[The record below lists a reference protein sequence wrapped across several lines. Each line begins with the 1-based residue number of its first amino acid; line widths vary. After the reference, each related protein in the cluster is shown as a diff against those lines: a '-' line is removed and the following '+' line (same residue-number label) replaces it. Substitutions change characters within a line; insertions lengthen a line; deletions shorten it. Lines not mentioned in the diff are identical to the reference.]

1 GALAGS
7 SLYAVP
13 PGEDPEKYARLVS
26 EEIEKIRISTDT
38 EGIILKADTLGSLEA
53 IAEILKQNNVQV
65 RIADVGD
72 ISKRDVI
79 EASIVKEQ
87 EPLYGVILAFNVK
100 VLPDAQEE
108 AEARKVQIF
117 REQIIY
123 HLVENYL
130 KWLKAQRESKLAQEF
145 ENLIKPGKIRF
156 LEGYVFRR
164 AKPAIFGVE
173 ILGGQLK
180 PKYQLIRAEDG
191 ADLGEVQQIQDK
203 GKAISEAKQGMQVA
217 ISMDKPIVGRHIF
230 EKDIF
235 YVKVPESDA
244 KALLTMYMDKLTAD
258 EQEVLKEYAEAM
270 RKKVPFWGA

>member
-1 GALAGS
+1 
-7 SLYAVP
+7 
-13 PGEDPEKYARLVS
+13 
-26 EEIEKIRISTDT
+26 
-38 EGIILKADTLGSLEA
+38 
-53 IAEILKQNNVQV
+53 
-65 RIADVGD
+65 
-72 ISKRDVI
+72 
-79 EASIVKEQ
+79 VKEH
-87 EPLYGVILAFNVK
+87 EPLHGVILAFNVK
-100 VLPDAQEE
+100 VLPDAAEE

-130 KWLKAQRESKLAQEF
+130 KWLKAQREAKLSQEF
-145 ENLIKPGKIRF
+145 ENLIKPGKIRV

-191 ADLGEVQQIQDK
+191 ADLGEVQQIQDR

-217 ISMDKPIVGRHIF
+217 VSMDKPMVGRHVF
-230 EKDIF
+230 EKDIL

-244 KALLTMYMDKLTAD
+244 KALLTTYADKLTAD

-270 RKKVPFWGA
+270 RKKIPFWGA